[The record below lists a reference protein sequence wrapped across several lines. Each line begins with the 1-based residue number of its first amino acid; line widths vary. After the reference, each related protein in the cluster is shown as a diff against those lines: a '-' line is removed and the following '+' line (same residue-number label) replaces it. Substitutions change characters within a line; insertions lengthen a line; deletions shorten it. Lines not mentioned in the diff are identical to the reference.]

1 MLILLLAGLFLIMLM
16 EAPRLLLNKMWKEL
30 IVFLGLWAIASSLAV
45 AQFIG
50 IDLPNPT
57 DLLNAIFLP

>member
-1 MLILLLAGLFLIMLM
+1 MLILLLSGLFLIVLL
-16 EAPRLLLNKMWKEL
+16 EAPRLLLKKMWKEL

-50 IDLPNPT
+50 VDLPNPT
-57 DLLNAIFLP
+57 DILHAIFLP